1 MKFLLVLVVLLWSVV
16 CDLFQLINLIMNVS
30 YNFTDNLYLIFLLY
44 AIQFW
49 KLIVHFPDCKI
60 SGFLLAVSF
69 SRCINP
75 ECRQGCTS

>member
-49 KLIVHFPDCKI
+49 
-60 SGFLLAVSF
+60 
-69 SRCINP
+69 
-75 ECRQGCTS
+75 